1 MYREY
6 IFENKKYEF
15 DTKSIQAIL
24 FEIVA
29 FEESEISSLKEMAE
43 SMDAESKNKIY
54 ELIAKREES
63 IKKILLLSNNLS
75 EALKELDSYYKD
87 VKFIQD
93 KDYAALISNIRDVD
107 KGQNVP
113 NESNTAISDAEK
125 VSAGNLMTSDGV
137 DINEKVE
144 VPAADLEEGVRSEED
159 EQSQMGIT
167 NDDTQ
172 DQSQVGEMVVVDSTQ
187 QLQSDAEAVVG
198 TVVSDAASNASLV
211 DSSSSQGIVEVPSAV
226 TKEESTVG
234 AAGEKTDVVENAAV
248 DNTGQ
253 TQSVDINAVQ
263 QAQDN
268 SEGVVEVPS
277 AVTKE
282 ESTVGA
288 AEEKTDVVENAAV
301 DNTDQTQSVDIN
313 AVQQVQDNSE
323 GVVEVPSAVTK
334 EESTVGAAEEK
345 TDVIE
350 NAAVDNTGQTQSVD
364 INAVQQA
371 QDNSEGV
378 VEVSGAVTKGES
390 SAGSEIIPV
399 DNSIG
404 ESASADTIAE
414 SNPVF
419 PLNNVVVSSEK
430 DVVSNK
436 PLIPQVESVVQS
448 SENGLEEN
456 GLIFMK
462 SSNESPK
469 AILTTANQIRKLRES
484 RNNQESVL
492 FAKGV
497 LKSAEAIVPAV
508 SSISQM
514 QSPEEQIEDMMK
526 QVTELYKEGKVDEA
540 QQMSDRISE
549 MNKQLQKSA

>member
-172 DQSQVGEMVVVDSTQ
+172 DQFQVGEMVAVDSTQ

-248 DNTGQ
+248 DNTDQ

-288 AEEKTDVVENAAV
+288 AGEKTDVVENAAV
-301 DNTDQTQSVDIN
+301 DNTD
-313 AVQQVQDNSE
+313 
-323 GVVEVPSAVTK
+323 
-334 EESTVGAAEEK
+334 
-345 TDVIE
+345 
-350 NAAVDNTGQTQSVD
+350 QTQSVD

-430 DVVSNK
+430 DDVSNK

>member
-1 MYREY
+1 MGGDWMYREY

-54 ELIAKREES
+54 ELIVKREES

-113 NESNTAISDAEK
+113 NESNTVISDAEK

-172 DQSQVGEMVVVDSTQ
+172 DQSQVGEMVAVDSTQ

-234 AAGEKTDVVENAAV
+234 AAGEKTDV
-248 DNTGQ
+248 
-253 TQSVDINAVQ
+253 I
-263 QAQDN
+263 
-268 SEGVVEVPS
+268 
-277 AVTKE
+277 
-282 ESTVGA
+282 
-288 AEEKTDVVENAAV
+288 ENAAV

-313 AVQQVQDNSE
+313 TVQQV
-323 GVVEVPSAVTK
+323 
-334 EESTVGAAEEK
+334 
-345 TDVIE
+345 
-350 NAAVDNTGQTQSVD
+350 
-364 INAVQQA
+364 

-419 PLNNVVVSSEK
+419 PLNNVVVSSDK

-436 PLIPQVESVVQS
+436 PLIPQVESIVQS

-469 AILTTANQIRKLRES
+469 AILTTANQIRKLRGS

-497 LKSAEAIVPAV
+497 LKSAEAIVPVV

>member
-172 DQSQVGEMVVVDSTQ
+172 DQSQVGEMVGVDSTQ

-234 AAGEKTDVVENAAV
+234 AA
-248 DNTGQ
+248 
-253 TQSVDINAVQ
+253 
-263 QAQDN
+263 
-268 SEGVVEVPS
+268 
-277 AVTKE
+277 
-282 ESTVGA
+282 
-288 AEEKTDVVENAAV
+288 EEKTDVVENAAV

-313 AVQQVQDNSE
+313 AVQQV
-323 GVVEVPSAVTK
+323 
-334 EESTVGAAEEK
+334 
-345 TDVIE
+345 
-350 NAAVDNTGQTQSVD
+350 
-364 INAVQQA
+364 

>member
-334 EESTVGAAEEK
+334 EESTVGVAEEK

>member
-211 DSSSSQGIVEVPSAV
+211 DSSSSQEIVEVPSAV

-234 AAGEKTDVVENAAV
+234 AAGEKTDVV
-248 DNTGQ
+248 
-253 TQSVDINAVQ
+253 
-263 QAQDN
+263 
-268 SEGVVEVPS
+268 
-277 AVTKE
+277 
-282 ESTVGA
+282 
-288 AEEKTDVVENAAV
+288 
-301 DNTDQTQSVDIN
+301 
-313 AVQQVQDNSE
+313 
-323 GVVEVPSAVTK
+323 
-334 EESTVGAAEEK
+334 
-345 TDVIE
+345 E

>member
-268 SEGVVEVPS
+268 SEGVVEV
-277 AVTKE
+277 
-282 ESTVGA
+282 
-288 AEEKTDVVENAAV
+288 
-301 DNTDQTQSVDIN
+301 
-313 AVQQVQDNSE
+313 
-323 GVVEVPSAVTK
+323 
-334 EESTVGAAEEK
+334 
-345 TDVIE
+345 
-350 NAAVDNTGQTQSVD
+350 
-364 INAVQQA
+364 
-371 QDNSEGV
+371 
-378 VEVSGAVTKGES
+378 SGAVTKGES

>member
-172 DQSQVGEMVVVDSTQ
+172 DQFQVGEMVAVDSTQ

-211 DSSSSQGIVEVPSAV
+211 DSSSSQEIVEVPSAV

-248 DNTGQ
+248 DNTDQ
-253 TQSVDINAVQ
+253 TQSVEINAVQ

-288 AEEKTDVVENAAV
+288 AEEKTDGVENAAV

-334 EESTVGAAEEK
+334 EESTVGVAEEK

>member
-1 MYREY
+1 MGGDWMYREY

-75 EALKELDSYYKD
+75 EELKELDSYYKD

-125 VSAGNLMTSDGV
+125 VSAGNLMTFDGV

-144 VPAADLEEGVRSEED
+144 VPSADLEEGVRSEED

-172 DQSQVGEMVVVDSTQ
+172 DQFQVGEMVAVDSTQ

-211 DSSSSQGIVEVPSAV
+211 DSSLSQGIVEVPSAV

-248 DNTGQ
+248 DNT
-253 TQSVDINAVQ
+253 D
-263 QAQDN
+263 
-268 SEGVVEVPS
+268 
-277 AVTKE
+277 
-282 ESTVGA
+282 
-288 AEEKTDVVENAAV
+288 
-301 DNTDQTQSVDIN
+301 
-313 AVQQVQDNSE
+313 
-323 GVVEVPSAVTK
+323 
-334 EESTVGAAEEK
+334 
-345 TDVIE
+345 
-350 NAAVDNTGQTQSVD
+350 QTQSVD

-404 ESASADTIAE
+404 ESASAETIAE

-419 PLNNVVVSSEK
+419 PLNNVVVSSGK

-436 PLIPQVESVVQS
+436 PLIPQVESIVQS

-469 AILTTANQIRKLRES
+469 AILTTANQIRKLRGS
-484 RNNQESVL
+484 RNDQESVL

-497 LKSAEAIVPAV
+497 LKSAEAIVPVV

>member
-1 MYREY
+1 MGGDWMYREY

-172 DQSQVGEMVVVDSTQ
+172 DQFQVGEMVAVDSTQ

-211 DSSSSQGIVEVPSAV
+211 DSSLSQGIVEVSSAV
-226 TKEESTVG
+226 TK
-234 AAGEKTDVVENAAV
+234 
-248 DNTGQ
+248 Q
-253 TQSVDINAVQ
+253 
-263 QAQDN
+263 
-268 SEGVVEVPS
+268 
-277 AVTKE
+277 

-288 AEEKTDVVENAAV
+288 AEEKTDVV
-301 DNTDQTQSVDIN
+301 
-313 AVQQVQDNSE
+313 
-323 GVVEVPSAVTK
+323 
-334 EESTVGAAEEK
+334 
-345 TDVIE
+345 E

>member
-75 EALKELDSYYKD
+75 EELKELDSYYKD

-137 DINEKVE
+137 DINEKDE

-167 NDDTQ
+167 NYDTQ

-198 TVVSDAASNASLV
+198 TVVSDAVSNASLV

-234 AAGEKTDVVENAAV
+234 V
-248 DNTGQ
+248 
-253 TQSVDINAVQ
+253 
-263 QAQDN
+263 
-268 SEGVVEVPS
+268 
-277 AVTKE
+277 
-282 ESTVGA
+282 
-288 AEEKTDVVENAAV
+288 AEEKTDVIENAAV

-313 AVQQVQDNSE
+313 AVQQV
-323 GVVEVPSAVTK
+323 
-334 EESTVGAAEEK
+334 
-345 TDVIE
+345 
-350 NAAVDNTGQTQSVD
+350 
-364 INAVQQA
+364 

-404 ESASADTIAE
+404 ESASAETIAE

-419 PLNNVVVSSEK
+419 PLNNVVVSSDK
-430 DVVSNK
+430 GVVSNK
-436 PLIPQVESVVQS
+436 PLIPQVESIVQS

-469 AILTTANQIRKLRES
+469 AILTTANQIRKLRGS
-484 RNNQESVL
+484 RNDQESVL

-497 LKSAEAIVPAV
+497 LKSAEAIVPVV

-514 QSPEEQIEDMMK
+514 RSPEEQIEDMMK

>member
-1 MYREY
+1 MGGDWMYREY

-54 ELIAKREES
+54 ELIVKREES

-113 NESNTAISDAEK
+113 NESNTVISDAEK

-172 DQSQVGEMVVVDSTQ
+172 DQSQVGEMVAVDSTQ

-234 AAGEKTDVVENAAV
+234 AAGEKTDV
-248 DNTGQ
+248 
-253 TQSVDINAVQ
+253 I
-263 QAQDN
+263 
-268 SEGVVEVPS
+268 
-277 AVTKE
+277 
-282 ESTVGA
+282 
-288 AEEKTDVVENAAV
+288 ENAAV

-313 AVQQVQDNSE
+313 AVQQV
-323 GVVEVPSAVTK
+323 
-334 EESTVGAAEEK
+334 
-345 TDVIE
+345 
-350 NAAVDNTGQTQSVD
+350 
-364 INAVQQA
+364 

-419 PLNNVVVSSEK
+419 PLNNVVVSSDK

-436 PLIPQVESVVQS
+436 PLIPQVESIVQS

-469 AILTTANQIRKLRES
+469 AILTTANQIRKLRGS

-497 LKSAEAIVPAV
+497 LKSAEAIVPVV

>member
-1 MYREY
+1 MGGDWMYREY

-75 EALKELDSYYKD
+75 EELKELDSYYKD

-137 DINEKVE
+137 DINEKDE

-167 NDDTQ
+167 NYDTQ

-198 TVVSDAASNASLV
+198 TVVSDAVSNASLV

-234 AAGEKTDVVENAAV
+234 V
-248 DNTGQ
+248 
-253 TQSVDINAVQ
+253 
-263 QAQDN
+263 
-268 SEGVVEVPS
+268 
-277 AVTKE
+277 
-282 ESTVGA
+282 
-288 AEEKTDVVENAAV
+288 
-301 DNTDQTQSVDIN
+301 
-313 AVQQVQDNSE
+313 
-323 GVVEVPSAVTK
+323 
-334 EESTVGAAEEK
+334 AEEK

-350 NAAVDNTGQTQSVD
+350 NAAVDNTDQTQSVD

-404 ESASADTIAE
+404 ESASAETIAE

-419 PLNNVVVSSEK
+419 PLNNVVVSSDK
-430 DVVSNK
+430 GVVSNK
-436 PLIPQVESVVQS
+436 PLIPQVESIVQS

-469 AILTTANQIRKLRES
+469 AILTTANQIRKLRGS
-484 RNNQESVL
+484 RNDQESVL

-497 LKSAEAIVPAV
+497 LKSAEAIVPVV

-514 QSPEEQIEDMMK
+514 RSPEEQIEDMMK

>member
-93 KDYAALISNIRDVD
+93 KDYASLISNIRDVD

-172 DQSQVGEMVVVDSTQ
+172 DQSQVGEMVGVDSTQ

-234 AAGEKTDVVENAAV
+234 AA
-248 DNTGQ
+248 
-253 TQSVDINAVQ
+253 
-263 QAQDN
+263 
-268 SEGVVEVPS
+268 
-277 AVTKE
+277 
-282 ESTVGA
+282 
-288 AEEKTDVVENAAV
+288 EEKTDVVENAAV

-313 AVQQVQDNSE
+313 AVQQV
-323 GVVEVPSAVTK
+323 
-334 EESTVGAAEEK
+334 
-345 TDVIE
+345 
-350 NAAVDNTGQTQSVD
+350 
-364 INAVQQA
+364 